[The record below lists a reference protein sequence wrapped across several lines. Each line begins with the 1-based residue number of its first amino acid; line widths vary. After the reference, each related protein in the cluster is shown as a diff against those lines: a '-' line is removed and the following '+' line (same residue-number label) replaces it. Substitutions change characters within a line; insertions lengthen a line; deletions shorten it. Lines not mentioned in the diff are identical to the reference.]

1 MGMKTLLLFAVLVR
15 LVPLAAALF
24 QLVGTGL
31 IVWGLKVTKD
41 KPGVRRLLL
50 ESSAT
55 PLPTAAIVRE
65 HPWAVNV
72 GLGLLLGGLVLQVV
86 AALL

>member
-1 MGMKTLLLFAVLVR
+1 MRNLLLFALLVR

-31 IVWGLKVTKD
+31 RVWGLKVTKN
-41 KPGVRRLLL
+41 KPGVGPLLL
-50 ESSAT
+50 ESSET

-65 HPWAVNV
+65 HPWAVTA
-72 GLGLLLGGLVLQVV
+72 GLGLLLGGLALQVV